1 EFNGKKVTKEVTL
14 GSIEKII
21 AESGEFKPFGT
32 IEDVEYL
39 AIDGYPVD
47 FEDKAYCERLKDRME
62 TRLDF
67 IQAQDHL
74 KDGYHALPQETAE
87 LMRKI
92 VNQLS

>member
-1 EFNGKKVTKEVTL
+1 MQNQILKNLDLKHIWHPCTQMKDHETLPLIPIKKAKGVWL
-14 GSIEKII
+14 
-21 AESGEFKPFGT
+21 
-32 IEDVEYL
+32 Y
-39 AIDGYPVD
+39 D
-47 FEDKAYCERLKDRME
+47 FDDKAYCERLKERME